1 MNAALRH
8 ALLAFALTS
17 AAAAL
22 TGCRKPRS
30 VAELVAELQAPDATK
45 RRDAADD
52 LQTDEGVPVQAIPHL
67 LEAARRE
74 TDPRTLGTILM
85 TLGKSGVPEAQPL
98 IGEQLATQDKSMRR
112 WVGRALQYW
121 LIANGRL
128 PPNPTL
134 PSGWPYGQPG
144 FPPLLPEED

>member
-8 ALLAFALTS
+8 ALLALALTS
-17 AAAAL
+17 AAIAF
-22 TGCRKPRS
+22 TGCRQPRS
-30 VAELVAELQAPDATK
+30 VDQLVSDLHEPDATK

-74 TDPRTLGTILM
+74 TDPRTLGMILM

-98 IGEQLATQDKSMRR
+98 IGDQLATQDKDMRR

-134 PSGWPYGQPG
+134 PKGWPYGQPG
-144 FPPLLPEED
+144 FPPLLPDED